1 MGSFTIKNIIFNKIE
16 LTSLKSPSILPISC
30 KTIDLHFD
38 ITDISGFLEEMSLW
52 KSLNPNFWLY
62 SLSSYGISSFS
73 PNPFVKVY
81 PLLSNSTWIGMSF
94 L

>member
-38 ITDISGFLEEMSLW
+38 ITDISGFLEEMSL
-52 KSLNPNFWLY
+52 
-62 SLSSYGISSFS
+62 
-73 PNPFVKVY
+73 
-81 PLLSNSTWIGMSF
+81 
-94 L
+94 